1 MITRQKIAT
10 KLRQFREDSSGW
22 VALEFIIMIPLLFWT
37 ILAPLQYFDAFRA
50 ELIST
55 KATLTVADMLSRETS
70 DVDYEYL
77 SSAKSLLQF
86 LSNSDGESHLRVT
99 VFAWDEDDKE
109 YEVTWSRQKGP
120 YANHSDE
127 TLNAMENK
135 LPILASSETAIL
147 VETWTNYEPSIRF
160 GPSMG
165 VMKAAGLKPVEFSH
179 HVVTSPRFATSV
191 CWNNTPDNINTRLC

>member
-1 MITRQKIAT
+1 MTIYQKITA
-10 KLRQFREDSSGW
+10 KLRQFREDNSGW

-86 LSNSDGESHLRVT
+86 LSNSDGESYLRVT
-99 VFAWDEDDKE
+99 VFSWDDDDEE
-109 YEVTWSRQKGP
+109 YEITWSRREGL
-120 YANHSDE
+120 YVEHSNDS
-127 TLNAMENK
+127 LNAMANK
-135 LPILASSETAIL
+135 LPILANAETAIL

-165 VMKAAGLKPVEFSH
+165 VMRAAGLQPVEFSH

-191 CWNNTPDNINTRLC
+191 CWNNTPENIDTRLC